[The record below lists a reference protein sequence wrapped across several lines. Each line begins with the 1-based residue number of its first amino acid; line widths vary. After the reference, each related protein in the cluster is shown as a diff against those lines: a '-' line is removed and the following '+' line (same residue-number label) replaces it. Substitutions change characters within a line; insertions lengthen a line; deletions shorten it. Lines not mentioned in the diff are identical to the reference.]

1 MLKKF
6 KKRAAKLFVSLLLFL
21 PLLNDA
27 SAASD
32 NLSYDVLSQQFI
44 QAPADFLV
52 PFSKKLYSFC
62 LAKQILEKVESKKT
76 ELDSKIKITPEIL
89 SGLHSSKG
97 ILLSAD
103 KEISVKELLRAL
115 IFLQAPEANKIALN
129 WLETFSDEKEERSKV
144 PESDQKINGK
154 SLLEDVGFVIRNL
167 PKAGN

>member
-1 MLKKF
+1 MPCLKNSKTCSKTLCF
-6 KKRAAKLFVSLLLFL
+6 SAPVLAVIKRCFSSFRQLILRCVK
-21 PLLNDA
+21 
-27 SAASD
+27 SAVYTSTGR
-32 NLSYDVLSQQFI
+32 LSCPVL
-44 QAPADFLV
+44 
-52 PFSKKLYSFC
+52 KKLYSFC

-115 IFLQAPEANKIALN
+115 IFLHAPEANKIALN

-144 PESDQKINGK
+144 PESDQ
-154 SLLEDVGFVIRNL
+154 R
-167 PKAGN
+167 